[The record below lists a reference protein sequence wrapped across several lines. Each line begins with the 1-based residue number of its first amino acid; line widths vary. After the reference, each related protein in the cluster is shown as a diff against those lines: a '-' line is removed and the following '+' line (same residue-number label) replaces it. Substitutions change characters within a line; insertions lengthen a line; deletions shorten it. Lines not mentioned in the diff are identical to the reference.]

1 MFKPI
6 FAPEHG
12 ETDPNAF
19 SPMRKVIFESV
30 VDLGKQEFQNSI
42 EDAPNPPIEGEMVVF
57 DDTDDKTALET
68 AINTLKKLGVST
80 NFLET
85 FPPCQNVAGFE
96 PSPLLVP
103 DSLYQNFLFYL
114 YQVMGK
120 TDGVAIL
127 EIESRIKHPE
137 AGGNHAALV
146 AAYLYDKGQKS
157 KYGPV
162 QNILARHEVEK
173 AKFKQLDAECFPI
186 KRPRP
191 SKAKQ

>member
-19 SPMRKVIFESV
+19 SPMRKVIFEAV
-30 VDLGKQEFQNSI
+30 VDLPKQEFENSI
-42 EDAPNPPIEGEMVVF
+42 EDEPKPPIEGKMIIF
-57 DDTDDKTALET
+57 DDIDDDIKLET

-80 NFLET
+80 NFSET
-85 FPPCQNVAGFE
+85 FPSCQNVAGFE

-120 TDGVAIL
+120 TDGIGIV
-127 EIESRIKHPE
+127 EIESTIKHPE
-137 AGGNHAALV
+137 AGSNYAALV
-146 AAYLYDKGQKS
+146 AAYMCDKGQKS

-162 QNILARHEVEK
+162 QNILARHELER
-173 AKFKQLDAECFPI
+173 AKFKKCDAEYFPI

-191 SKAKQ
+191 SKVR